1 MKKIIYDFGANNGD
15 NIQYYLLK
23 SDLLV
28 AIEANP
34 ELCDFI
40 RKKFKQEIDNSQKQV
55 SSNSS

>member
-40 RKKFKQEIDNSQKQV
+40 RKKINQKEK
-55 SSNSS
+55 SSKLS